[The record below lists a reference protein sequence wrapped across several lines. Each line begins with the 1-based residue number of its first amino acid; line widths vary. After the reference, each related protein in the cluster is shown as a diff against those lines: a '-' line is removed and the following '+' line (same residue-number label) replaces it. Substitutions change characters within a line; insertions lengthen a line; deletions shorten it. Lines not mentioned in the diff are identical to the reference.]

1 LPQGSA
7 RKGNPTGV
15 GCIGMEQLVNRRRLS
30 GPQLGTRV
38 VQSIN
43 RHRQALATA
52 IVTVLSG
59 FAITAFGIAPIAP
72 DAAKL
77 PRTTVAQPFE
87 PPGLP
92 AQLLALAAQNIVLS
106 RTELTRASDSADT
119 LLRRLGIFDPALA
132 TFMRANNDTR
142 RLFEGKPGKQVQ
154 ARVDADGAAYELV
167 ARFAPGTVSLQQ
179 THFTRVTIER
189 SSGAWRAHAELVPL
203 QAQVRVGGGTIRTTL
218 FAATDESSLSDSIAV
233 QLVELFSGDIDFHRQ
248 LRRGDTFSLVYEAL
262 MADDQPI
269 TWGDGTGRILA
280 AEFVNAGKVH
290 QVLWYADAGGKG
302 EYFGPDGQSRRR
314 SFLASPM
321 AFSRITSG
329 FAVRLHP
336 IMRDWRAHRGVDY
349 AAPHGTPV
357 RTVGDGVVEFVGWQ
371 NGYGNVV
378 QIEHGNDKSTLY
390 AHLSQVD
397 VRRGQRVEQGQ
408 RIGAVG
414 ATGWA
419 TGPHLH
425 FEFRVGGQHQD
436 PTKVAKSAESVLVT
450 AAARPRFE
458 NIMRA
463 YQRQLEVADT
473 LRDAPGLGE

>member
-1 LPQGSA
+1 M
-7 RKGNPTGV
+7 V
-15 GCIGMEQLVNRRRLS
+15 
-30 GPQLGTRV
+30 
-38 VQSIN
+38 
-43 RHRQALATA
+43 AL
-52 IVTVLSG
+52 LSG
-59 FAITAFGIAPIAP
+59 FAITAFGIAPMAP
-72 DAAKL
+72 DAANL
-77 PRTTVAQPFE
+77 PRTTIAYPIE

-92 AQLLALAAQNIVLS
+92 SQLLALASQNLMLA
-106 RTELTRASDSADT
+106 RTELTRATDTADT
-119 LLRRLGIFDPALA
+119 LLRRLGVFDPALA

-142 RLFEGKPGKQVQ
+142 RLFEGKPGKQIQ

-167 ARFAPGTVSLQQ
+167 ARFAPGNVSQQQ

-189 SSGAWRAHAELVPL
+189 TSGNWRASAELVPL
-203 QAQVRVGGGTIRTTL
+203 QAQVRVGGGTIETSL
-218 FAATDESSLSDSIAV
+218 FAATDHSNLSDSIAV
-233 QLVELFSGDIDFHRQ
+233 QLVELFAGDIDFHRQ

-262 MADDQPI
+262 MADDHPI
-269 TWGDGTGRILA
+269 TWGEGTGRILA

-302 EYFGPDGQSRRR
+302 EYFGPDGLSRRR
-314 SFLASPM
+314 TFLASPM

-329 FAVRLHP
+329 FAIRMHP
-336 IMRDWRAHRGVDY
+336 ILRDWRAHRGVDY

-357 RTVGDGVVEFVGWQ
+357 RAVGEGMVEFVGWQ

-397 VRRGQRVEQGQ
+397 VRRGQRIEQGQ

-425 FEFRVGGQHQD
+425 FEFRVRGQFQD
-436 PTKVAKSAESVLVT
+436 PSKIARASESAIVT
-450 AAARPRFE
+450 AAARPRFLDVV
-458 NIMRA
+458 RQ
-463 YQRQLEVADT
+463 YQRQLEVADS
-473 LRDAPGLGE
+473 LRDAPSFGE